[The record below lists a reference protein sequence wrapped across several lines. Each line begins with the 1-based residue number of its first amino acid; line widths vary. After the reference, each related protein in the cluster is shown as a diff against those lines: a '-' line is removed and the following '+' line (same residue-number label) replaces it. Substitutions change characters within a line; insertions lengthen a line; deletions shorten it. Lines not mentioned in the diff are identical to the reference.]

1 VVSNEMICLATTYT
15 KGNALAKLRTLINS
29 LAKKVVGELSKENI
43 IEFRSNLIKKKN
55 KKKLFLFP

>member
-1 VVSNEMICLATTYT
+1 MICLATTYT